1 MHILNINEAIKKV
14 NNFRCFSVIVNITLV
29 KGFLM
34 KVHNIEYWRYGGKNS
49 GYVTRDQELEN
60 VR

>member
-1 MHILNINEAIKKV
+1 MHILNINEAITKV
-14 NNFRCFSVIVNITLV
+14 NNFRHFSVIVKITFGKRFLV
-29 KGFLM
+29 K
-34 KVHNIEYWRYGGKNS
+34 VHDIDYWRYGGKNS

>member
-14 NNFRCFSVIVNITLV
+14 NNFRYFSVIVKITLG

-34 KVHNIEYWRYGGKNS
+34 KVHDIDYWRYGGQNS
-49 GYVTRDQELEN
+49 GYVTRDKEDKN
-60 VR
+60 VK